1 MAKVPAAKKQNKWP
15 LPERSDRRG
24 MDASH
29 FQCGYVALV
38 GKPNT
43 GKSTLMNALVGEKL
57 SITAH
62 RPQTTRHQ
70 ILGILT
76 TDEFQC
82 IFVDTPG
89 IHQDQKK
96 AINRYMNRA
105 ATSMLGDVDLICVLL
120 EAKSINGDDEQI
132 LQRLRQYH
140 NVLIIINKID
150 QVKKEQLLPLMQKV
164 SQWLPDAEI
173 IPISALEKEN
183 LPQLMQQIRTRLPQG
198 IPHFPADQLTDKP
211 MRFIVAEIVREKL
224 FRMLTQELPYSLT
237 VNVEHYVQEA
247 DMVRISASIW
257 VERNSQKGIVIG
269 NQGRMLKKIGSEA
282 RKDIE
287 RLVDCKVY
295 LQLWVKVREDW
306 SDDERSLAA
315 FGYSSE

>member
-1 MAKVPAAKKQNKWP
+1 MTA
-15 LPERSDRRG
+15 EG
-24 MDASH
+24 
-29 FQCGYVALV
+29 FQCGYVALI

-76 TDEFQC
+76 TEDYQC

-89 IHQDQKK
+89 IHQDQRK

-132 LQRLRQYH
+132 LQRLRQQK
-140 NVLIIINKID
+140 NVIVLINKID
-150 QVKKEQLLPLMQKV
+150 QIKKQDLLPLMQKV
-164 SQWLPDAEI
+164 SSWLPDVDI
-173 IPISALEKEN
+173 IPISALEKQN
-183 LPQLMQQIRTRLPQG
+183 LNQLMKQIRGHLPLA

-224 FRMLTQELPYSLT
+224 FRMLTQELPYALT
-237 VNVEHYVQEA
+237 VNVEHYVQEV

-257 VERNSQKGIVIG
+257 VERKSQKGIVIG

-287 RLVDCKVY
+287 RLVQSKVY

-315 FGYSSE
+315 FGYSND